1 MYKLIRQGNLPNWIK
16 YIMYILLTV
25 TCVYWVGYFLYKI
38 LNFIRFVLHT
48 VTTKEHWW
56 FTVFIVI
63 GLAIALLIFMEYNSD
78 TKPITMFIEYLK
90 EFIKNFREK
99 IGNLILGS

>member
-1 MYKLIRQGNLPNWIK
+1 M
-16 YIMYILLTV
+16 
-25 TCVYWVGYFLYKI
+25 
-38 LNFIRFVLHT
+38 LHT

-63 GLAIALLIFMEYNSD
+63 GLAIALLVFMEYNSD